1 VAVRLSWVPGARL
14 SLQSVPQE
22 MPAGEL
28 VTVPEPEPLLET
40 ESEIGVR
47 LKVAVTEVAVL
58 TVHVQV
64 VEVPEQ
70 APLQPVKVEPAAGVA
85 VRLSSVPGATLS
97 VQSVPQEMPAGELVT
112 VPEPEPV
119 LVTVRETSVDVAE
132 PLTPRET
139 TSPPAVKLTL
149 PTKVPAAVG
158 ANRTAT
164 EWLAPAASEK
174 LPPDTTVNGAPT
186 LTEPEMLAML
196 VFCTVKL
203 RSAVLPTATSPKLVA
218 VVGVTEMPAWAAPL
232 TEVVHPLSLPTVS
245 TADTRAKYVIPA
257 LSPTMR
263 LATTSSFVGVD
274 VGDDI
279 VWNDG
284 LGQAGAVVSR

>member
-1 VAVRLSWVPGARL
+1 M
-14 SLQSVPQE
+14 QSVPQE
-22 MPAGEL
+22 IPAGEL
-28 VTVPEPEPLLET
+28 VTVPEP
-40 ESEIGVR
+40 
-47 LKVAVTEVAVL
+47 
-58 TVHVQV
+58 
-64 VEVPEQ
+64 VP
-70 APLQPVKVEPAAGVA
+70 VFVI
-85 VRLSSVPGATLS
+85 
-97 VQSVPQEMPAGELVT
+97 
-112 VPEPEPV
+112 
-119 LVTVRETSVDVAE
+119 VRETSVDVAE
-132 PLTPRET
+132 PLTARET

-164 EWLAPAASEK
+164 EWVAPAASEK

-186 LTEPEMLAML
+186 LTEPEMLAVL

-203 RSAVLPTATSPKLVA
+203 RSTVLPTAMSPKLVA
-218 VVGVTEMPAWAAPL
+218 VVGVTEMSAWAAPL

-263 LATTSSFVGVD
+263 LATTSPAVGVD

-279 VWNDG
+279 VWNDA
-284 LGQAGAVVSR
+284 LGQAGAVVPR